1 MIPSSSVA
9 DRPLHA
15 KATGLRRVWRALA
28 CTIAGLRHALAHEA
42 AFRQEALACGIL
54 IPLATLLPVARL
66 ERMTIVLSMLLV
78 LLAELIN
85 TAIEAA
91 IDRISLDHHPLS
103 GRAKDLGSASVGMA
117 LLMSATCWLVIAGP
131 VLLEWL
137 AA

>member
-1 MIPSSSVA
+1 MIPSSDAVA
-9 DRPLHA
+9 APLRT
-15 KATGLRRVWRALA
+15 KATGLRRLGRALA
-28 CTIAGLRHALAHEA
+28 CTITGLRHALAHEA

-66 ERMTIVLSMLLV
+66 ERLTLVLSMLIV
-78 LLAELIN
+78 LLAELFN
-85 TAIEAA
+85 SAIEAA

-103 GRAKDLGSASVGMA
+103 GRAKDLGSASVGVA

-131 VLLEWL
+131 VLLERL